1 MMKMMTMK
9 NNVLENHPSYR
20 YAKQIVD
27 GTIKPPPLYFE
38 LNGEKNFISPKYV
51 KKQCKIFLDIAD
63 DKSSKYVINV
73 SRIKKIDKIL
83 KILVMAKGIK
93 VGKKIYDALAGY
105 QWLIIVASL
114 CTVYRDDKNKRRYET
129 VILEICRK
137 NGKTFIVALMVLLLF
152 YLEPRYSQFY
162 SVAPDGALAKEIKK
176 ALDPLIKA
184 NTEIF
189 EDGEFKILRD
199 CIRHT
204 LTESVYTPLNYS
216 KDRMD
221 GKEPNVFVADEVGA
235 LPSDYPIEA
244 MRSGQLLVIN
254 KLGFIISTK
263 YPTVDNPME
272 TEVSYAKKVLDNTL
286 PVPDE
291 TVFAL
296 LYEPD
301 ETKNWTTDDNI
312 ILQSNPLAIEV
323 EKIYK
328 DLISKRNKAIEME
341 SKRENFLT
349 KHCNIIYQG
358 AGTESFIDVTEVQK
372 CKVDKIDWAGKEVYI
387 GVDLS
392 MTNDNC
398 SVAMTSNDNDTILAE
413 AISFIPEGRIEEK
426 NQFEKINYNEFIN
439 AMKCI
444 ACGDRTV
451 DYKVI
456 EDFVFEIENKY
467 DVTVMAIGYDRYNA
481 LSSAQKW
488 DEKYNTVQIRQHSDT
503 LHPPTK
509 LLYEKIMDGK
519 FQYEENKLLEINF
532 QNARCVYDTNM
543 NRYVNKKKSNGKIDM
558 VVALINSIYLLQQ
571 EVFLENGNFFVQ
583 VA

>member
-1 MMKMMTMK
+1 MKMMTMK

-176 ALDPLIKA
+176 ALEPLIKA

-456 EDFVFEIENKY
+456 EDFVFEIENRY

>member
-1 MMKMMTMK
+1 MKMMTMK
-9 NNVLENHPSYR
+9 NNNIELHPSYI
-20 YAKQIVD
+20 YAKKIVD
-27 GTIKPPPLYFE
+27 GTLQPPPLYYE
-38 LNGEKNFISPKYV
+38 LNGEKQFISPKYV

-63 DKSSKYVINV
+63 NKSSKYIIDI
-73 SRIKKIDKIL
+73 SRLKRIDKIL

-93 VGKKIYDALAGY
+93 RGRKIYEALAGY

-114 CTVYRDDKNKRRYET
+114 CTVYRDNKNKRRYET
-129 VILEICRK
+129 IILEICRK
-137 NGKTFIVALMVLLLF
+137 NGKTFIVALVILLLF
-152 YLEPRYSQFY
+152 YLEPKYSQFY
-162 SVAPDGALAKEIKK
+162 SVALDGALAKEIKK
-176 ALDPLIKA
+176 ALEPLIKA
-184 NTEIF
+184 NTSVF
-189 EDGEFKILRD
+189 EEGEFKILRD
-199 CIRHT
+199 CIRHS
-204 LTESVYTPLNYS
+204 LTETIYTPLNYS

-235 LPSDYPIEA
+235 LPTDYAIEA
-244 MRSGQLLVIN
+244 MRSGQLLVFN

-272 TEVSYAKKVLDNTL
+272 TETTYAKKVLDDIID
-286 PVPDE
+286 DE
-291 TVFAL
+291 KVFAL
-296 LYEPD
+296 LFEPN
-301 ETKNWTTDDNI
+301 ETKNWTNDDNI

-323 EKIYK
+323 EAVFR
-328 DLISKRNKAIEME
+328 DLLDKRTKAIEME

-358 AGTESFIDVTEVQK
+358 AGTESFVDVTEVQK
-372 CKVDKIDWAGKEVYI
+372 CKVDKIDWSGKEVYI
-387 GVDLS
+387 GVDLA

-398 SVAMTSNDNDTILAE
+398 AVAMTSNDDDVILAE

-426 NQFEKINYNEFIN
+426 NQFEKVNYYDFIN

-444 ACGDRTV
+444 ACGDKTV

-456 EDFVFEIENKY
+456 EDFVFAIEEKY
-467 DVTVMAIGYDRYNA
+467 DVVVMAIGYDRYNA

-488 DEKYNTVQIRQHSDT
+488 DEKYQTVQIRQHSDT

-519 FQYEENKLLEINF
+519 FRYEDNKLLEINF
-532 QNARCVYDTNM
+532 QNARCVFDTNM